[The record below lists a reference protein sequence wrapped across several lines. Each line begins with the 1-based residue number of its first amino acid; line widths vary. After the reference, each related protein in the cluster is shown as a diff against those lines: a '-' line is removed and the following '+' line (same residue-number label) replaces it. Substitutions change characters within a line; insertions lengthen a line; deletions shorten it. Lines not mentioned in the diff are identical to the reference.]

1 MIYIA
6 PNRSLDFDGV
16 AADAVNDLITYHK
29 DDGRAPDTIKLALS
43 IHNCVGARV
52 TFTSGHWLYHFK
64 HLFGEWFERKGINLS
79 APATGIKP
87 ARYDDIYKEE
97 VLREKARLK

>member
-6 PNRSLDFDGV
+6 PNRSLDVSGP
-16 AADAVNDLITYHK
+16 AAEAVSDLITFHK

-43 IHNCVGARV
+43 IHNCIGARI
-52 TFTSGHWLYHFK
+52 TFTSNHWLMHFS
-64 HLFGEWFERKGINLS
+64 HLFGDFFKSRGVNLS
-79 APATGIKP
+79 APGAGIKS
-87 ARYDDIYKEE
+87 ARYDEIYKEE